1 MLFHAF
7 PDYVPG
13 GFVGVDVFFVI
24 SGFLIS
30 GIIFREQDTKSFS
43 LTNFYARRVRRIFPA
58 LLVVLA
64 ASAAIGWWLL
74 LPDEF
79 ARLGA
84 QTAAGSAFVANI
96 YFWLHSGYFAPNAH
110 TYPLLHLW
118 SLGVEEQFYIF
129 WPLIIMAL
137 AGHRQRIFSVIVVIT
152 LVSFLLN
159 LSLAHNRET
168 DFYLIATRAWELMLG
183 AAIAWQARSSPH
195 LSHRTAEV
203 CVAAGLTLI
212 LLSCFMFGNTDPYPS
227 WRALLPTIGAG
238 LIIWGGNAST
248 IASSVLRASSA
259 VAIGRIS
266 YPLYLWHWPLLVFA
280 AAFKAA
286 PLTLAECG
294 LIVGVSFGLAWL
306 TYRFVEIPV
315 RNRRAPATGL
325 AFGMLAAALAGFVTI
340 RETGFPLRFPPEIQA
355 LANVRTQAET
365 WRVNKCVLDSSQPK
379 SFAEECIDRGNSP
392 LLFVWG
398 DSTAAALM
406 PGLRDIENEIG
417 FRLAQFTVSSCPP
430 ILDVDVAGVP
440 NCRVMNDKILATVR
454 NNHPEAV
461 LLHGVFND
469 KPDEL
474 DGLIRTVAELQKLN
488 VPRIV
493 VLGPVPQWRGGLP
506 GRALSYFR
514 ANRAL
519 LPERSKTLVSPAW
532 NEDKARALIEG
543 HGAQYVSA
551 WSALC
556 NNDGCLTRTG
566 STLETLI
573 ATDEVHLSE
582 TGSKALIKLIAPQLW
597 IDDGR
602 KAVQSKTEVQQR

>member
-1 MLFHAF
+1 LFHAF
-7 PDYVPG
+7 PNYVPG

-30 GIIFREQDTKSFS
+30 GIIFREQDSKSFS

-64 ASAAIGWWLL
+64 ASAAMGWLLL

-79 ARLGA
+79 SRLGA
-84 QTAAGSAFVANI
+84 QIAAGSAFVANI

-118 SLGVEEQFYIF
+118 SLGVEEQFYIL

-137 AGHRQRIFSVIVVIT
+137 AGHRQRIFSAIMAIT
-152 LVSFLLN
+152 LASFLLN
-159 LSLAHNRET
+159 LSLAHDRET

-195 LSHRTAEV
+195 VSHRTADV
-203 CVAAGLTLI
+203 CVAAGLALI
-212 LLSCFMFGNTDPYPS
+212 LVGCFIFGSMDPYPN
-227 WRALLPTIGAG
+227 WRAFLPTIGAG
-238 LIIWGGNAST
+238 LIIWGGKTSM
-248 IASSVLRASSA
+248 IASSGLRTSSA
-259 VAIGRIS
+259 VGIGRIS

-280 AAFKAA
+280 VAFKAA

-294 LIVGVSFGLAWL
+294 LVVGASFALAWL

-315 RNRRAPATGL
+315 RNLRAPAIGL
-325 AFGMLAAALAGFVTI
+325 TFGMLAAVLAGFITV
-340 RETGFPLRFPPEIQA
+340 REAGFSSRFPLEIQA
-355 LANVRTQAET
+355 LASIQTQAET
-365 WRVNKCVLDSSQPK
+365 WRVHKCVLDSSQQN
-379 SFAEECIDRGNSP
+379 SFAEECIDKGDNP

-406 PGLRDIENEIG
+406 PGLRDIEKEAG
-417 FRLAQFTVSSCPP
+417 FRLAQFNVSSCPP
-430 ILDVDVAGVP
+430 ILEVDIAGVP
-440 NCRVMNDKILATVR
+440 NCRVMNAKILGTVR
-454 NNHPEAV
+454 NNLPEAV
-461 LLHGVFND
+461 LLHGVFNN
-469 KPDEL
+469 KPDEF
-474 DGLIRTVAELQKLN
+474 DGLIRTIAELQKLN
-488 VPRIV
+488 VPRII

-532 NEDKARALIEG
+532 NEDNARAIIES

-566 STLETLI
+566 STLDTLI

-582 TGSKALIKLIAPQLW
+582 IGSKALIKLIESQLR
-597 IDDGR
+597 INGDR
-602 KAVQSKTEVQQR
+602 EAAQSGTEVQQ